1 MINPEISFQ
10 FPVLIFTCFLGLPV
24 IVTAQCPG
32 GLASYCSCRDRYV
45 DCSHRNLSSVPA
57 FPPDPTS
64 STSYDY
70 FDISF
75 NQIRSIPSQTFKG
88 THFKEIYLQGNLLQ
102 NISSLAFEDVQN
114 TLLVLDLSY
123 NKFTKLPKSL
133 EELAVLQTLDVTR
146 NPMIRGTDYTE
157 SVMHALGDSLTDLR
171 IGNEYLTSWPTSLH
185 HLPILNKL
193 AVDGLSRFVRDIS
206 AESFHGFETTL
217 QYLNIKNTHLLA
229 VPLGISKL
237 KHLKEL
243 HFDQNRYVTDRGI
256 LIQSFPLKSPYLETL
271 SLNGDSLTQ
280 FPRVLIYL
288 PALKNF
294 SIDDNNLRYLSDLN
308 VGDLRTVTNLT
319 LRNCS
324 LLRVPAALSEIRYL
338 KDLDL
343 SLNDIETIDENDLQ
357 DLRYLEHFIVQNSSL
372 KYISEKA
379 FGRVPRLKTLDFRYT
394 QLTTVPKAINSVWPC
409 IEHVLL
415 NENRLDC
422 MCETL
427 VWLRE
432 KRDTCQRSAFPIR
445 IQGVC
450 DTILDTVEH
459 YIEEYI
465 PRCPEYKELHN
476 IPPYNHTTHP

>member
-1 MINPEISFQ
+1 M
-10 FPVLIFTCFLGLPV
+10 
-24 IVTAQCPG
+24 VTAQCPG
-32 GLASYCSCRDRYV
+32 SLSSYCSCRDRYV
-45 DCSHRNLSSVPA
+45 DCSLRNLSAVPA
-57 FPPDPTS
+57 FPPDPSFS
-64 STSYDY
+64 SSYDY
-70 FDISF
+70 FDVSF
-75 NQIRSIPSQTFKG
+75 NQIQNIPPHAFKG
-88 THFKEIYLQGNLLQ
+88 TQFKEIYLQGNLLQ
-102 NISSLAFEDVQN
+102 NISSLAFEDVLN
-114 TLLVLDLSY
+114 TLLVLDLSN
-123 NKFTKLPKSL
+123 NKLTKLPEAL
-133 EELAVLQTLDVTR
+133 EELTVLETLDVTH
-146 NPMIRGTDYTE
+146 NLMIHGSDFTE
-157 SVMHALGDSLTDLR
+157 SVMHALGDTLTDLS
-171 IGNEYLTSWPTSLH
+171 IGNEHLSSWPTSLH

-193 AVDGLSRFVRDIS
+193 TVDGLSRFVHDIS
-206 AESFHGFETTL
+206 ADSFHGFETTL

-243 HFDQNRYVTDRGI
+243 HFDQNRFVTDRGV
-256 LIQSFPLKSPYLETL
+256 LIQSFPLQSPYLETL
-271 SLNGDSLTQ
+271 SLNGDSLTE
-280 FPRVLIYL
+280 FPRVLLYL

-294 SIDDNNLRYLSDLN
+294 SFDDNNLRYLDDLN

-324 LLRVPAALSEIRYL
+324 LLRVPAALERIRYL

-343 SLNDIETIDENDLQ
+343 SFNDIETIDANDLQ
-357 DLRYLEHFIVQNSSL
+357 DLRYLENFILQNSSL

-394 QLTTVPKAINSVWPC
+394 QLTTVPKAINTVWPC
-409 IEHVLL
+409 LEQVFLG
-415 NENRLDC
+415 ENKVDC

-432 KRDTCQRSAFPIR
+432 KRDTCMKDAFPIK
-445 IQGVC
+445 IQGLC
-450 DTILDTVEH
+450 DTIHDTIEH